1 MGRRTEPKLTSRE
14 RLNRGLHYTAVG
26 PVDITRG
33 VVGITA
39 HSAESAAG
47 AIKRRAREA
56 RAVQHEVAA
65 EVEAVKQVVAEL
77 PQMLAEARKA
87 QHRRR
92 RRLFVFGFLG
102 LATVGG
108 VVAFVITRRS
118 AAPEPSP
125 LPPSVEVAPKL

>member
-1 MGRRTEPKLTSRE
+1 MGRKSELKLTSRE

-56 RAVQHEVAA
+56 RAVQQEVAKEA
-65 EVEAVKQVVAEL
+65 EAVKEVLAEL
-77 PQMLAEARKA
+77 PQMLQDARNA

-102 LATVGG
+102 LAAIGG
-108 VVAFVITRRS
+108 AVAVVTARRS
-118 AAPEPSP
+118 SVPEPSA
-125 LPPSVEVAPKL
+125 LPPSVEVAPKI